1 LSNFSNFLFVFSKA
15 KPYNFLAMFLGTNNL
30 NEGGCRDKCFGGRK
44 RELQEGKNPKT
55 VQEIQTAESGAKHVN
70 AHWQK
75 LRK

>member
-1 LSNFSNFLFVFSKA
+1 
-15 KPYNFLAMFLGTNNL
+15 MFLGTNNL

-44 RELQEGKNPKT
+44 RELQEGRSPKT
-55 VQEIQTAESGAKHVN
+55 VQKIQTAESGAKHVN